1 MTFGLIFTAL
11 PLYKRC
17 LSNLALL
24 YWWFSIFLIYLFLFW
39 FLIEGR
45 YFQFGS
51 VLKKCSK
58 SLFLNFLKSKNNPF
72 HVWLKKYL
80 YISNSLKQSQI
91 CKKLLTHQHQK
102 WKKKEKMRS
111 LFNPRVVLRSYTVIY
126 FLIFSLGK
134 WPVLEIWFELF
145 SIIEVNKNIVWLW
158 VTLEVLRIYLIHTEV
173 LAISISLYIW
183 KIISIFKKIYL

>member
-1 MTFGLIFTAL
+1 MSCQQYFDIWIDFYTL

-24 YWWFSIFLIYLFLFW
+24 YWWFLIFLIYLFLFW

-58 SLFLNFLKSKNNPF
+58 SLFLNFLKSKNKPF

-145 SIIEVNKNIVWLW
+145 SLK
-158 VTLEVLRIYLIHTEV
+158 
-173 LAISISLYIW
+173 SIKILYDYELPLKFWEFIW
-183 KIISIFKKIYL
+183 YTQKCWQFL